1 MRQAWLTSGVEVWDY
16 ILEAPCC
23 QAHRTETMLQGW
35 KQTQNTQDG
44 DSCADS
50 EHANDTMMDR
60 NNTEDTNIL
69 KIMYLN
75 HLPV

>member
-1 MRQAWLTSGVEVWDY
+1 
-16 ILEAPCC
+16 
-23 QAHRTETMLQGW
+23 MLQGW